1 MVRSTYAN
9 ERIERSNF
17 APPRGFHHEMFRD
30 DTTKLLRNARE
41 VLGDHWNT
49 VLGGQERAVE
59 SRCAPPLSKSLLR
72 PRFLHRT
79 SGYRSK
85 NDIVARCAAV
95 PAGNARANEA
105 SWPGKEEE
113 ALRNFEKYSSSP
125 PIL

>member
-1 MVRSTYAN
+1 MVRSTYAKAQLC
-9 ERIERSNF
+9 SLC
-17 APPRGFHHEMFRD
+17 GFHHEMFRD
-30 DTTKLLRNARE
+30 DTTKLLRNASK
-41 VLGDHWNT
+41 VIGDHQNT
-49 VLGGQERAVE
+49 VLGGQECAVE
-59 SRCAPPLSKSLLR
+59 SRCTPPLSKLLLR

-79 SGYRSK
+79 CRYRSK
-85 NDIVARCAAV
+85 NDIVVRYAVV

>member
-1 MVRSTYAN
+1 MVRSTYVK

-30 DTTKLLRNARE
+30 ATTKLLRNASK
-41 VLGDHWNT
+41 VIGNHQNT
-49 VLGGQERAVE
+49 VLGGYEHAGE
-59 SRCAPPLSKSLLR
+59 SRCTPPLSKLPLR
-72 PRFLHRT
+72 PRFLYRT
-79 SGYRSK
+79 CGYRSK
-85 NDIVARCAAV
+85 DDIVARCVAV